1 MPWIRTAQNV
11 LRMAFEHTYNG
22 RQLVN
27 VYHAEWT
34 VNTVLTTISD
44 LAPNVETMR
53 TAWQG
58 FLVQFPDNLTFTGV
72 SCFSLDPDV
81 TGSFDV
87 APDPG
92 EDTTGGQ
99 TGAAITAN
107 VAVLVDKTPGTAPRG
122 FRRGRVYWPPL
133 IESEISEAG
142 VIESTRLSNLQAAA
156 DLLYAAWANSETVA
170 DFNPVVPS
178 WPVLGPPPE
187 EPTEV
192 EASAIVDVTGL
203 SVQSLV
209 ATQRRRLR
217 G

>member
-1 MPWIRTAQNV
+1 MPWIRTAENV

-27 VYHAEWT
+27 VYHARWT
-34 VNTVLTTISD
+34 PDPAITTISD
-44 LAPNVETMR
+44 LAPNVEHMR

-72 SCFSLDPDV
+72 SCFSLDDDI

-87 APDPG
+87 APDPA

-107 VAVLVDKTPGTAPRG
+107 VAVLVDKVPGSAPRG

-142 VIESTRLSNLQAAA
+142 IIDSTRLSNLQAAA
-156 DLLYAAWANSETVA
+156 DLLFAAWENSEGSA
-170 DFNPVVPS
+170 IFEAVVPS
-178 WPVLGPPPE
+178 WETLGPPPE
-187 EPTEV
+187 GDVEV
-192 EASAIVDVTGL
+192 EAQAVVSVTGL